1 MKIIVF
7 ANHIAV
13 LPALDHFKKLGWL
26 QAVISTDKLQGP
38 NLQIRAY
45 CGRESVPF
53 FQVSKKQLNEDVKA
67 KIDMLQP
74 DLAVMFGFSY
84 RIPENIFSIPKLG
97 FYNVHFSLLPAY
109 KGPDPIFWQ
118 IKNGETMGGISI
130 HKVNEEFDEGEI
142 VMQQQI
148 PFIPGEN
155 WGICNNRYAVA
166 VQNML
171 IQFTQELYAGNNLP
185 ELQAQQNSTYYKRPE
200 RQDLTINWA
209 QMSAMEIENLVNA
222 ANPCYGGAITYLNHQ
237 PISILEVTPATLSS
251 TADYKPGMIVHSHPD
266 SGIFVAC
273 KQNEYLRINVMQT
286 TDGIL
291 SGFKLAALGVQ
302 AGQSFETTVVNIP
315 ETTLT

>member
-7 ANHIAV
+7 ANHLAV
-13 LPALDHFKKLGWL
+13 LPALGHFQKNDWL
-26 QAVISTDKLQGP
+26 QAVISTDKLQGH
-38 NLQIRAY
+38 NVQIKDYCSRASISFY
-45 CGRESVPF
+45 
-53 FQVSKKQLNEDVKA
+53 QVSRKQLHEDLVLTLNN
-67 KIDMLQP
+67 LQP
-74 DLAVMFGFSY
+74 DLAIMFVFSY
-84 RIPENIFSIPKLG
+84 RIPEKIFNIPKQG

-109 KGPDPIFWQ
+109 KGPDPVFWQ

-130 HKVNEEFDEGEI
+130 HKVNEDFDEGEI

-155 WGICNNRYAVA
+155 WGICNNRYAMA

-171 IQFTQELYAGNNLP
+171 IQFTQELYSGNNLP

-200 RQDLTINWA
+200 KQDLTINWE
-209 QMSAMEIENLVNA
+209 QMSAGEIENLINA

-251 TADYKPGMIVHSHPD
+251 TADYKPGMIVHSQPD

-273 KQNEYLRINVMQT
+273 KQNEYLRINVVQT

-302 AGQSFETTVVNIP
+302 AGQSFETVNIP
-315 ETTLT
+315 EPNLT